1 MRIFSLALILVLALV
16 GSVQAAGQDQVVQA
30 QATLAN
36 AGRELDANAAAIDA
50 RSGLVKVLHDRLIG
64 HIALAT
70 TGGDPA
76 QVMRLAQLDASLVDQ
91 LATQNYAP
99 MASARGLA
107 AVVVPNIGAPKRAYP
122 LAVYVPASYAPNS
135 AAPLIVFLHGKGES
149 EADVAADAQLE
160 ALADATGALVV
171 APYAGGSDMLAD
183 ANVGALYQVL
193 AATESA
199 FSIDK
204 RRVYLAG
211 NSLGGF
217 AAFKAL
223 ANHPESWTAMLVI
236 EGAVAQNDSDA
247 VAGHVK
253 GKPIYLVAG
262 TDDESIKAPYMRQLA
277 DWLRRNGALV
287 TYYEQPGGTHS
298 LASVGPI
305 LNRAWRDMLSG
316 NRPTTTTTL
325 DDLTGPTPVPT
336 KEST

>member
-1 MRIFSLALILVLALV
+1 MKIFSLALILMLALV
-16 GSVQAAGQDQVVQA
+16 TGGQAATQDQAEQA
-30 QATLAN
+30 QALLQN
-36 AGRELDANAAAIDA
+36 AGRELDANAATIDA
-50 RSGLVKVLHDRLIG
+50 HSGLVKVLHDRLIG
-64 HIALAT
+64 HLKLAAA
-70 TGGDPA
+70 GADPA
-76 QVMRLAQLDASLVDQ
+76 QVMRLAQLDASLIDQ

-99 MASARGLA
+99 LAGARGLA
-107 AVVVPNIGAPKRAYP
+107 AVVVPNIGASKRAYP

-135 AAPLIVFLHGKGES
+135 PAPLIIYLHGKGEG
-149 EADVAADAQLE
+149 EADVAADTLLE
-160 ALADATGALVV
+160 ALADGTGALIV
-171 APYAGGSDMLAD
+171 APYAGGDDMLAD

-199 FSIDK
+199 FTVDK

-223 ANHPESWTAMLVI
+223 ANHPESWTAILVI

-262 TDDESIKAPYMRQLA
+262 TNDESIKAAYVRQLA
-277 DWLRRNGALV
+277 EWLRRNGALV

-298 LASVGPI
+298 LASVAPS

-316 NRPTTTTTL
+316 NRPTGTTL
-325 DDLTGPTPVPT
+325 DELIGPTPVPT